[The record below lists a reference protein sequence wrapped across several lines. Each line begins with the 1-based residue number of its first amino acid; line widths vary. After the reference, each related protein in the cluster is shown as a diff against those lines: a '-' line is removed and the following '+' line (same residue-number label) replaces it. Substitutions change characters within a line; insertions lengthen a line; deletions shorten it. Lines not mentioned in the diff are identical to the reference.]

1 MIQLFA
7 KLWIKDKDNYKD
19 SKVRQAYGILCGLV
33 GIGFNLLLF
42 AGKFFAGILSN
53 SIAITADA
61 FNNLS
66 DAASSV
72 ITLIGFKLAGKRP
85 DPNHPYGMG
94 RIEYLSGLM
103 VAAAILLM
111 AVELI
116 KSSVDKILHPNE
128 LEFSYLIVV
137 ILLASIAVKCYMA
150 FYNGQIGKKISSPAM
165 EATSKDSFSDMLSTA
180 VVLLA
185 TLISHFTG
193 ILVDGYCGLLVG
205 IFILYSGIQAFK
217 DTLDPLLGQ
226 PPSEELVNKI
236 EEIVMSHD
244 EILGMHDLLVHDYGP
259 GRVIISLH
267 AEVSYLKDILESHDL
282 IDRIEYELRDQL
294 LCDAVIHM
302 DPLVTDDKD
311 LDLWKKRI
319 SDILKEI
326 NPEFHMHD
334 FRMVKGNT
342 HTNLIF
348 DVVVPFNYTES
359 DALTQKIREAVYAI
373 DASHFC
379 VIHIENAFDGR

>member
-1 MIQLFA
+1 MIQFFS
-7 KLWIKDKDNYKD
+7 KIWIKDCNNYKD
-19 SKVRQAYGILCGLV
+19 AKVRQAYGILCGLV

-42 AGKFFAGILSN
+42 AGKFFAGIISH

-94 RIEYLSGLM
+94 RMEYLSGLL

-116 KSSVDKILHPNE
+116 KTSIDKIIHPNS
-128 LEFSYLIVV
+128 LEFSPLIVV
-137 ILLASIAVKCYMA
+137 ILLASITVKCYMA
-150 FYNGQIGKKISSPAM
+150 FYNGQIGKKINSPAM
-165 EATSKDSFSDMLSTA
+165 EATSKDSFGDMLSTT

-185 TLISHFTG
+185 TIISHYTG
-193 ILVDGYCGLLVG
+193 LLIDGYCGLLVG
-205 IFILYSGIQAFK
+205 VFILYSGIQAFK

-226 PPSEELVNKI
+226 PPSEEFVDKI
-236 EEIVMSHD
+236 EEIVMSHK

-267 AEVSYLKDILESHDL
+267 AEVSYLSDILESHDL
-282 IDRIEYELRDQL
+282 IDRIEFELRDQL

-311 LDLWKKRI
+311 LDLWKNRI
-319 SDILKEI
+319 SSILKEM

-334 FRMVKGNT
+334 FRMVRGNT

-348 DVVVPFNYTES
+348 DVVVPFHYT
-359 DALTQKIREAVYAI
+359 DKDTLTEKIREAVLAI

-379 VIHIENAFDGR
+379 VIHIENDYAGR